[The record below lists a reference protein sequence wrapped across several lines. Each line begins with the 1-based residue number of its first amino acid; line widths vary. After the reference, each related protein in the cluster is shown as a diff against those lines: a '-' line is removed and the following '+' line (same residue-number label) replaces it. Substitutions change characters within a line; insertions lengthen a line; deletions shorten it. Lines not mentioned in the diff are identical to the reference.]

1 MRRRMRSKSNSMYSI
16 SMATAIDTFR
26 FSIVCRRSRLPFG
39 ERHRTNHNLKCVQFP
54 AMMWWSN
61 NNLITKL
68 HWVSGM
74 KIKFYFLG
82 AHSVKSH
89 HVSVRW
95 PLLFVDIIFF
105 PFSCLPSWVVGVVRK
120 PKILFSFSINTHT
133 HGHDRFLRAPS
144 ILRSVSWFISYFFFS
159 SCRQSERYQTVCR
172 ACPIRNCISL
182 ILLNVLLFRCLFSY
196 ILFSL
201 TSLYGFISTCAV
213 LYLVEMAFLDA
224 KIHINKNKSHAEV

>member
-133 HGHDRFLRAPS
+133 HMATIDSYARRAFCDRWVGSFR
-144 ILRSVSWFISYFFFS
+144 ISS
-159 SCRQSERYQTVCR
+159 SPPAVRVRDTKPYAERVQSEIV
-172 ACPIRNCISL
+172 
-182 ILLNVLLFRCLFSY
+182 
-196 ILFSL
+196 
-201 TSLYGFISTCAV
+201 
-213 LYLVEMAFLDA
+213 FL
-224 KIHINKNKSHAEV
+224 